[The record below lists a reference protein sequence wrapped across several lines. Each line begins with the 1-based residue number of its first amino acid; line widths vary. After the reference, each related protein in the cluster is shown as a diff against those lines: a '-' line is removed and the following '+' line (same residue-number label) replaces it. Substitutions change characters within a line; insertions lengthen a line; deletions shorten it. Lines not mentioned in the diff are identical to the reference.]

1 MLAELGIITSAL
13 ALLCAIFAVGAS
25 AYGAI
30 NRLDRWVLSARN
42 AALLTWPLLS
52 IACISLIAAQVT
64 GEFNIAYV
72 WSTVNSSE
80 PLFFKI
86 TALWGGQPGSLMFWA
101 WVNAG
106 FSCAWAAWMFDFCL
120 KSSMR

>member
-1 MLAELGIITSAL
+1 MLAELGIIVTGL
-13 ALLCAIFAVGAS
+13 ALLCALFGVAAS
-25 AYGAI
+25 VYGAY
-30 NRLDRWVLSARN
+30 NRLERWVLSARN

-52 IACISLIAAQVT
+52 IACIALIAAQVT

-80 PLFFKI
+80 PVFFKI

-101 WVNAG
+101 WVMST
-106 FSCAWAAWMFDFCL
+106 FSSAAIVLNWR
-120 KSSMR
+120 S